1 MSAPTIVWIRDGVGF
16 TPPAAASFRRLE
28 ADLGRQVDV
37 NSTFRDPAT
46 QDAMYR
52 AWQDYVNG
60 RGPYPGHSRALPAS
74 ESVHCQGEA
83 LDSDDWVTPGFIAL
97 AAEHGWIRTAAWDP
111 TEQHHFEYQADRDQ
125 HRADPTPDQ
134 EEDMFT
140 DEDRA
145 NLEFVKQQLGGSST
159 RRTSLRQD
167 VDGLANAVA
176 AIAKTVASIKDIASW
191 IKTRIGGSI
200 LGKAKSITDLL
211 RG

>member
-1 MSAPTIVWIRDGVGF
+1 MSPTIEWVRDGVGF

-83 LDSDDWVTPGFIAL
+83 LDSDDWTTPGFIAL

-111 TEQHHFEYQADRDQ
+111 TEQHHFEYQASRDE
-125 HRADPTPDQ
+125 HRGEQPQTTTTGEP
-134 EEDMFT
+134 DMFVIR
-140 DEDRA
+140 DKSNGNCFMVDYGRIKHIGNAADLAAARA
-145 NLEFVKQQLGGSST
+145 AFPF
-159 RRTSLRQD
+159 RD
-167 VDGLANAVA
+167 VDNRAFRVALIGLDIPYEKAVKGA
-176 AIAKTVASIKDIASW
+176 DW
-191 IKTRIGGSI
+191 R
-200 LGKAKSITDLL
+200 
-211 RG
+211 R